1 MRLFSRSKSPQV
13 LFWLLGILI
22 TTITNEGF
30 VPNALAQVQLTQ
42 APATAKV
49 AAARSLK
56 PGETIFQGSQG
67 KYVGYTVV
75 QGDIQTLW
83 DVLTDYDN
91 FEKYMPNVVDSKIL
105 ARQGNS
111 TTFEQTQLF
120 QILFF
125 SRRARTKIVVE
136 ESYPQNISFRVV
148 EGEVKSLE
156 GSWKVEHLG
165 NNKFLLT
172 HVVNVEPDIKSSTNR
187 NMFFSIYEDSMEK
200 TLKAIQ
206 VETSRRSRP

>member
-1 MRLFSRSKSPQV
+1 MRLLSRQHSPKI
-13 LFWLLGILI
+13 LLGLLGFLI
-22 TTITNEGF
+22 TTVTTNGF
-30 VPNALAQVQLTQ
+30 APHAFAQVQLTQ
-42 APATAKV
+42 APLTV
-49 AAARSLK
+49 RIAAARSLK
-56 PGETIFQGSQG
+56 PGEIIFQGSQG
-67 KYVGYTVV
+67 SYIGYTVV
-75 QGDIQTLW
+75 QGDIKTLW

-105 ARQGNS
+105 ANQGNS

-125 SRRARTKIVVE
+125 SRRSRTKIVVE
-136 ESYPQNISFRVV
+136 ESYPQNINFRVV

-156 GSWKVEHLG
+156 GSWKVEPLG

-172 HVVNVEPDIKSSTNR
+172 HAVNVEPDIKSGSNR
-187 NMFFSIYEDSMEK
+187 NLFFSIYEDTMEK

-206 VETSRRSRP
+206 VETSKRSQP